1 MMIIMILVIMTI
13 MNTMIVI
20 MMIMITSSSIQIP
33 SPFCIWNFVW
43 VQQFKCICVVREAPL
58 KLITQAFAPPARHL
72 HPPPRTETG
81 TLGHLFSGPI

>member
-20 MMIMITSSSIQIP
+20 MMIMITSNSIQIP

-43 VQQFKCICVVREAPL
+43 VEQFKCICVVREAPL
-58 KLITQAFAPPARHL
+58 KLITQAF
-72 HPPPRTETG
+72 
-81 TLGHLFSGPI
+81 GHWALFFGADLSNFIISPF